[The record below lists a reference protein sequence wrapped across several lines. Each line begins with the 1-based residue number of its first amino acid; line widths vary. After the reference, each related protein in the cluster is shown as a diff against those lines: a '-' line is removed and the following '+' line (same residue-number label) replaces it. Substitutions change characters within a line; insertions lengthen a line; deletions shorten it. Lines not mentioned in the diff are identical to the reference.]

1 MGTSQ
6 LTLIGPC
13 HWNDPATMTEP
24 LHLSD
29 RAGAA
34 RSSEIRDL
42 LRLADRPGT
51 ISLAGGL
58 PDPAGFPIA
67 AMRAAAD
74 RALAAPG
81 PSLQYGATD
90 GDRELRALLAARHAA
105 TTGRPTEPEEVL
117 VTTGSQ
123 QGLDLLARALAD
135 PGETALVE
143 DPTYLGAL
151 QALRAGGV
159 TTEGTHRDDD
169 GLDTDAL
176 AARLADRSGPPVRL
190 VYTVPTFANPTGTT
204 MPADR
209 RRHLASL
216 ADRHGILVIED
227 SPYADL
233 RFRGEVVAPVAT
245 HSDRVITLG
254 TVSKTL
260 APGLRVGWMIGPTA
274 VVEAVGRLKQA
285 VDLHTSG
292 LTQRITLDLLSRPE
306 WFDTHVAGLAQ
317 QYGERAAALRA
328 SLVEHLGDRLDLTDP
343 DGGMFLWATPRP
355 DTPTIDTRALLPL
368 AIAAGTAFVPGDAF
382 AADLSSSHGG
392 SMRLSFATAPPDD
405 LVRASER
412 LASAVDQL
420 DGRSRPKMSLG
431 PLSHVR

>member
-1 MGTSQ
+1 
-6 LTLIGPC
+6 
-13 HWNDPATMTEP
+13 MTVSP
-24 LHLSD
+24 HLSA
-29 RAGAA
+29 RALSA

-42 LRLADRPGT
+42 LRLADRPGI

-90 GDRELRALLAARHAA
+90 GDTELRALLAARHAA
-105 TTGRPTEPEEVL
+105 TTGRPTRPEEVL

-151 QALRAGGV
+151 QALRAAGV
-159 TTEGTHRDDD
+159 TTEGVRSDDE

-176 AARLADRSGPPVRL
+176 AARLANRASPPVRL

-204 MPADR
+204 MPDDR
-209 RRHLASL
+209 RRHLGAL
-216 ADRHGILVIED
+216 ADRHGFLVIED

-245 HSDRVITLG
+245 HSDRVISLG

-260 APGLRVGWMIGPTA
+260 APGLRVGWMIGPA
-274 VVEAVGRLKQA
+274 EVVEAVGRLKQA

-292 LTQRITLDLLSRPE
+292 LTQRIALDLLSRPT
-306 WFDTHVAGLAQ
+306 WFDDHVGHLAQ
-317 QYGERAAALRA
+317 QYGERARALRTA
-328 SLVEHLGDRLDLTDP
+328 LVEHLGTRLDLTDP
-343 DGGMFLWATPRP
+343 DGGMFLWATPRADAP
-355 DTPTIDTRALLPL
+355 LLDTRALLPR

-382 AADLSSSHGG
+382 AADPRSSSCG

-405 LVRASER
+405 LVHAAAR
-412 LASAVDQL
+412 LASAVAQL

-431 PLSHVR
+431 PLSQVR